1 MTLKGYIMIST
12 AEKTVFLTEAAKR
25 FGPEVTRAQL
35 VGLTEEGFKRHFWIE
50 ADKYRVGRGKYRLP
64 LQEFGINLTPGYAV
78 QNNIIEEPQVLKLS
92 KHVPQ
97 AAPSVAP
104 PTHVIVQQKQASTV
118 ARFTE
123 KAIVPTKDPL
133 FVDFGF
139 FDKMKMIIKY
149 GQFYPVFVS
158 GLSGNGKTMMVEQA
172 CAALGRE
179 YLRVNISTETCE
191 DDLIGGFRLI
201 EGETR
206 WYDGPV
212 IQAMK
217 SGAILCL
224 DEIDR
229 GSNKLMCLQAILEG
243 KPYLIKKTGEYVE
256 PAKGFNV
263 IATANTKGK
272 GDDTGRFMAATI
284 LDDAF
289 LERFPITV
297 EQEYPDM
304 KIETKILTRVFE
316 SLGLNDVEFI
326 GNLVK
331 WADIIRKTFQ
341 EGAIDEVIS
350 TRRLVHIAKAFLIF
364 QDRTVAIQ
372 YCVNRFD
379 DETKAA
385 FLDLYSKID
394 GADAPVV
401 AEAKVETST
410 EQDIPF

>member
-1 MTLKGYIMIST
+1 MISHS
-12 AEKTVFLTEAAKR
+12 EKSSFLSEAARR

-35 VGLTEEGFKRHFWIE
+35 VSMVDEGFKRHFWIE
-50 ADKYRVGRGKYRLP
+50 SDQYRVGRGKYRLP
-64 LQEFGINLTPGYAV
+64 LEDFGIDLA
-78 QNNIIEEPQVLKLS
+78 KLS
-92 KHVPQ
+92 VVPKTETQ
-97 AAPSVAP
+97 VQVSVPETPVAKA
-104 PTHVIVQQKQASTV
+104 VATV

-123 KAIVPTKDPL
+123 KAIVPTRDPL
-133 FVDFGF
+133 FVEFGF
-139 FDKMKMIIKY
+139 FDKMKMVIKS

-172 CAALGRE
+172 CAVLKRE
-179 YLRVNISTETCE
+179 YMRVNISPETCE

-243 KPYLIKKTGEYVE
+243 KPYLIKKTGEYVQ
-256 PAKGFNV
+256 PTAGFNV

-272 GDDTGRFMAATI
+272 GDDSGRFMAATI

-297 EQEYPDM
+297 EQEYPDV
-304 KIETKILTRVFE
+304 KVETKILSRVFD
-316 SLGLNDVEFI
+316 SLGLDDKEFAA
-326 GNLVK
+326 NLVK
-331 WADIIRKTFQ
+331 WADIIRKTFT
-341 EGAIDEVIS
+341 EGAIDEVIA
-350 TRRLVHIAKAFLIF
+350 TRRLVHIAKAFQIF
-364 QDRTVAIQ
+364 GDRKAAIE
-372 YCVNRFD
+372 YCINRFD
-379 DETKAA
+379 SETKTA

-394 GADAPVV
+394 SAEEQKPAVPVN
-401 AEAKVETST
+401 EE
-410 EQDIPF
+410 IPF